1 MSDNLDSS
9 FNLEITETN
18 LPHLAD
24 LFVTINGSDIKADQI
39 NLFDLKGNEVKV
51 GMITNTARVDL
62 KKLDWFETVKELN
75 GLLFIRG
82 SLIHSR

>member
-51 GMITNTARVDL
+51 RITSYNVCYT
-62 KKLDWFETVKELN
+62 KLLRAK
-75 GLLFIRG
+75 
-82 SLIHSR
+82 